1 MWEALKL
8 MRKLTKQ
15 YGFLPNMLVKGDL
28 LSAKAAG
35 GQLGIANDIR
45 SISDGQP
52 NGEDGRSAVGTP
64 TS

>member
-28 LSAKAAG
+28 LPAKATG
-35 GQLGIANDIR
+35 GHLGIANDIR
-45 SISDGQP
+45 SIGYGRP